1 MATRPTVYATQPPYI
16 LYAEDNIIDSNFFKR
31 AFQRETS
38 GLELV
43 HRENGQLIKNYLL
56 RCVEE
61 KLRLPTMVVLDIKMP
76 GLSGL
81 DVLHF
86 IRSHP
91 RLRRLPVILLSASE
105 ERRDLD
111 RAYEDRVNAY
121 LVKPNRYQQLRELV
135 HTMITFWSRYNKVY
149 YG

>member
-1 MATRPTVYATQPPYI
+1 MVYSTQPPYV
-16 LYAEDNIIDSNFFKR
+16 LYAEDNMIDYNFFKR
-31 AFQRETS
+31 AFQRESS

-43 HRENGQLIKNYLL
+43 HRENGQMIKNYLL
-56 RCVEE
+56 HCVEE
-61 KLRLPTMVVLDIKMP
+61 KSRLPTMVVLDIKMP

-86 IRSHP
+86 IRNHP